1 MNNKANPNNAPAGAS
16 TPAKLKQGA
25 NRRLLAALLL
35 IGVAIGGLTLME
47 RWRQRPAIIPPPHE
61 PSQAL
66 IAPPSPESP
75 AESAQSDRPEEP
87 PPPPQVVNSEKL
99 PAPARPATALPPVT
113 AKIAVKPAPATS
125 KAYVV
130 QVGVFTSPANAQ
142 ALQQQL
148 VKAGIPAHTE
158 TRVQLGPFEDRRE
171 AETALAKVKKLG
183 VNAVLV
189 APR

>member
-47 RWRQRPAIIPPPHE
+47 RWRQRPAVLPPPHE

-66 IAPPSPESP
+66 IAPPPPESS
-75 AESAQSDRPEEP
+75 AEPAQSDHPVEP
-87 PPPPQVVNSEKL
+87 PPPPQVVNNEKL
-99 PAPARPATALPPVT
+99 AAPAKPAAASPTANIR
-113 AKIAVKPAPATS
+113 IAVKPPATS

>member
-1 MNNKANPNNAPAGAS
+1 MKNQPNQDNAPA
-16 TPAKLKQGA
+16 PEQLKQRA

-35 IGVAIGGLTLME
+35 IGVAIGGLALME
-47 RWRQRPAIIPPPHE
+47 RWRQRPAITPPPHE

-66 IAPPSPESP
+66 IAPPSPDSP
-75 AESAQSDRPEEP
+75 GEPAQSDHPVEP
-87 PPPPQVVNSEKL
+87 PPPPQVVNNEKL
-99 PAPARPATALPPVT
+99 AAPARSAAAAPLAG
-113 AKIAVKPAPATS
+113 AKIAVKPAPATG

-148 VKAGIPAHTE
+148 LKAGIPAHTE
-158 TRVQLGPFEDRRE
+158 TRVQLGPFQDRRE

-189 APR
+189 APH

>member
-1 MNNKANPNNAPAGAS
+1 MNNKANPNNAPAGAP
-16 TPAKLKQGA
+16 TPQKLKQSA

-35 IGVAIGGLTLME
+35 IGVAIGGLALLE

-75 AESAQSDRPEEP
+75 AESAQADHPVQP
-87 PPPPQVVNSEKL
+87 PPPPQVVNNEKL
-99 PAPARPATALPPVT
+99 AAPAKPAAASPPAS
-113 AKIAVKPAPATS
+113 AKIAVKPAPATG

-130 QVGVFTSPANAQ
+130 QVGVFMSPANAQ

-158 TRVQLGPFEDRRE
+158 TRVQLGPFQDRRE

>member
-1 MNNKANPNNAPAGAS
+1 MNNNPNNAPAGAP
-16 TPAKLKQGA
+16 TPEQLKQRA

-35 IGVAIGGLTLME
+35 IGVAIGGLALME
-47 RWRQRPAIIPPPHE
+47 RWRQRPATTPPSHE

-66 IAPPSPESP
+66 IAPPAPESP
-75 AESAQSDRPEEP
+75 AEPVQSDHPVEP
-87 PPPPQVVNSEKL
+87 PPPPQVVNNEKL
-99 PAPARPATALPPVT
+99 AAPAKPAAALP
-113 AKIAVKPAPATS
+113 AAGARIAVEPAPATG

-130 QVGVFTSPANAQ
+130 QVGVFMSPANAQ

-148 VKAGIPAHTE
+148 AKAGIPARTE
-158 TRVQLGPFEDRRE
+158 TRVQLGPFQDRRE

>member
-1 MNNKANPNNAPAGAS
+1 MNNKANPNSAPAGA
-16 TPAKLKQGA
+16 PAPEQLKQRA

-35 IGVAIGGLTLME
+35 IGVAIGGLALME
-47 RWRQRPAIIPPPHE
+47 RWRERPAITPPPHE

-75 AESAQSDRPEEP
+75 AEPVQSDHPVEP
-87 PPPPQVVNSEKL
+87 PPPPQVVNNEKL
-99 PAPARPATALPPVT
+99 TVPAKPTEASPPAS
-113 AKIAVKPAPATS
+113 AKIAAKPATG

-148 VKAGIPAHTE
+148 AKAGIPARTE
-158 TRVQLGPFEDRRE
+158 TRVQLGPFQDRRE

-183 VNAVLV
+183 VNAVLI

>member
-1 MNNKANPNNAPAGAS
+1 MNNNPNNAPAGAP
-16 TPAKLKQGA
+16 TAERLKQRA

-35 IGVAIGGLTLME
+35 IGVAIGGLALME
-47 RWRQRPAIIPPPHE
+47 RERQRPAITPPPHE

-66 IAPPSPESP
+66 IAPPSPEP
-75 AESAQSDRPEEP
+75 LAEPAQSDHPAEP
-87 PPPPQVVNSEKL
+87 PPPPQVVNNEKRVA
-99 PAPARPATALPPVT
+99 PAPAKPAPALPPVG
-113 AKIAVKPAPATS
+113 AKIDAKPAPAAD

-130 QVGVFTSPANAQ
+130 QVGVFMSPANAQ

-158 TRVQLGPFEDRRE
+158 TRVQLGPFQDRRE

>member
-1 MNNKANPNNAPAGAS
+1 MNNKTNPNNASAGAP
-16 TPAKLKQGA
+16 TPEQLKQRA

-35 IGVAIGGLTLME
+35 IGVAIGGLALME

-75 AESAQSDRPEEP
+75 AESAEADHPVQP
-87 PPPPQVVNSEKL
+87 PPPPQVVNNETL
-99 PAPARPATALPPVT
+99 AAPAKQLPP
-113 AKIAVKPAPATS
+113 ASARIAAKPAPATGT
-125 KAYVV
+125 AYVV
-130 QVGVFTSPANAQ
+130 QVGVFMSPANAQ

-148 VKAGIPAHTE
+148 IKAGIPAHTE
-158 TRVQLGPFEDRRE
+158 TRVQLGPFQNRRE

>member
-1 MNNKANPNNAPAGAS
+1 MNNKADNAPAGA
-16 TPAKLKQGA
+16 PAPEQLKQRA

-35 IGVAIGGLTLME
+35 IGVAIGGLTLIE
-47 RWRQRPAIIPPPHE
+47 RWRQRPATTPPPHE

-66 IAPPSPESP
+66 IAPPPLESP
-75 AESAQSDRPEEP
+75 AAPAQPDHPVEP
-87 PPPPQVVNSEKL
+87 PPPPQVVNNEKL
-99 PAPARPATALPPVT
+99 AAPAKPATASPS
-113 AKIAVKPAPATS
+113 AGAGIAAKPAPETG

-142 ALQQQL
+142 TLQQKL
-148 VKAGIPAHTE
+148 LKAGIPAHTE
-158 TRVQLGPFEDRRE
+158 TRVQLGPFQDRRE

>member
-1 MNNKANPNNAPAGAS
+1 MNNDPNNAPAGAP
-16 TPAKLKQGA
+16 TPEQLKQRA
-25 NRRLLAALLL
+25 NRRLIAALLL
-35 IGVAIGGLTLME
+35 IGVAIGGLALME
-47 RWRQRPAIIPPPHE
+47 RWRQRPAITPPPHE

-66 IAPPSPESP
+66 IALPPPESTAEP
-75 AESAQSDRPEEP
+75 AQADHPVEP
-87 PPPPQVVNSEKL
+87 PPPPQVANNEKL
-99 PAPARPATALPPVT
+99 AAPAKAAEAYRPAS
-113 AKIAVKPAPATS
+113 AKIAAKPAPATG

-130 QVGVFTSPANAQ
+130 QVGVFMSPANAQ

-158 TRVQLGPFEDRRE
+158 TRVQLGPFQDRRE

>member
-1 MNNKANPNNAPAGAS
+1 MKNQPNQNKAPAPEQ
-16 TPAKLKQGA
+16 LKQRA
-25 NRRLLAALLL
+25 NRRLIAALLL
-35 IGVAIGGLTLME
+35 IGVAIGGLALME
-47 RWRQRPAIIPPPHE
+47 RWRQRPATTPPPHE

-75 AESAQSDRPEEP
+75 AEPAQSDHPVEP
-87 PPPPQVVNSEKL
+87 PPPPQVVNNEKL
-99 PAPARPATALPPVT
+99 AAPTKPAPALSPAG
-113 AKIAVKPAPATS
+113 AKIAVKPAPATG

-130 QVGVFTSPANAQ
+130 QVGVFMSPANAR

-158 TRVQLGPFEDRRE
+158 TRVQLGPFQDRRE